1 VIAIAP
7 PAGITRD
14 PVSRL
19 PAGLKGVVGD
29 EQLRFVD
36 VRKHKCATPL
46 SPLFSAEN
54 ETSADALAEMLP
66 GIGIFG
72 TGSVVRIIVP
82 FLRSKGFVVEALW
95 GRTLPAAQKAAKE
108 LGIPFC
114 TTKVDEVLLRKD
126 VDLIFVLCSPH
137 LHAQISVKALGI
149 GKHVL
154 CDRPAGI
161 CQNDALKMV
170 KASQYYPSLI
180 SIGLLFVYNSENF
193 NYSGVFLSVNHSLRF
208 LPAFTLMRKCLR
220 DNYIGNRIDLCDVK
234 IRISSL
240 IDESEGLLFTILCL
254 IQ

>member
-1 VIAIAP
+1 MQKSYERDSWDLLTFDNKIVPRPSTLPTSGYGRIAE
-7 PAGITRD
+7 
-14 PVSRL
+14 S
-19 PAGLKGVVGD
+19 
-29 EQLRFVD
+29 
-36 VRKHKCATPL
+36 
-46 SPLFSAEN
+46 
-54 ETSADALAEMLP
+54 LAEMLP

-95 GRTLPAAQKAAKE
+95 GRTLPAAQQAAKE

-180 SIGLLFVYNSENF
+180 SIGK
-193 NYSGVFLSVNHSLRF
+193 H
-208 LPAFTLMRKCLR
+208 KH
-220 DNYIGNRIDLCDVK
+220 
-234 IRISSL
+234 
-240 IDESEGLLFTILCL
+240 
-254 IQ
+254 

>member
-1 VIAIAP
+1 MVIQLHDWLLNSVHE
-7 PAGITRD
+7 RKQ
-14 PVSRL
+14 RL
-19 PAGLKGVVGD
+19 AHFLGQRCGD
-29 EQLRFVD
+29 RNFG
-36 VRKHKCATPL
+36 T
-46 SPLFSAEN
+46 
-54 ETSADALAEMLP
+54 EMLP

-72 TGSVVRIIVP
+72 TGNVVRIIVP

-95 GRTLPAAQKAAKE
+95 GRTLPSAQLAAKE

-180 SIGLLFVYNSENF
+180 SIGMC
-193 NYSGVFLSVNHSLRF
+193 
-208 LPAFTLMRKCLR
+208 ATK
-220 DNYIGNRIDLCDVK
+220 
-234 IRISSL
+234 L
-240 IDESEGLLFTILCL
+240 I
-254 IQ
+254 

>member
-1 VIAIAP
+1 
-7 PAGITRD
+7 
-14 PVSRL
+14 L
-19 PAGLKGVVGD
+19 VGD
-29 EQLRFVD
+29 EQLGFVD
-36 VRKHKCATPL
+36 VHKHKCATPL
-46 SPLFSAEN
+46 SLFAQIEN
-54 ETSADALAEMLP
+54 EATAETLAEMLP

-95 GRTLPAAQKAAKE
+95 GRTLPAAQQAAKE

-180 SIGLLFVYNSENF
+180 SIGMSIVYDPHQLLF
-193 NYSGVFLSVNHSLRF
+193 
-208 LPAFTLMRKCLR
+208 
-220 DNYIGNRIDLCDVK
+220 
-234 IRISSL
+234 
-240 IDESEGLLFTILCL
+240 
-254 IQ
+254 